1 MFYILNHNKIRE
13 IKMNFQFTEEQ
24 LLIQQ
29 TAKEF
34 AEKEILPSAIER
46 DKNAEFPTD
55 IIKKLAELGFM
66 GMMVSPEYDGAG
78 LDTISYVLAMIEISK
93 VDASVG
99 VIMSVN
105 NSLVTYGLENWGSEF
120 IKQKY
125 LKPLARGEKLGAF
138 ALSEP
143 EAGSDATHQMTRA
156 EKDGKYWI
164 LNGIKN
170 WITNGQSA
178 DYFIVMAQTDPEKR
192 HKGITAFLVEKG
204 WEGFEHGKKEDK
216 LGIRGSDT
224 CSLTFTNVRVPEEN
238 VLWEVGK
245 GFNYAMN
252 TLNGGRYGIASQAV
266 GIAEGAFEAALKYS
280 KQRKAFGTEISNHQA
295 IQFKLAEMATKVE
308 AAKLLTL
315 QAAGL
320 KDAGKPYIKEASM
333 AKLFSSKVAV
343 ECALE
348 AIQIH
353 GGYGYVREYVVE
365 RFLRDSK
372 ITEIYEGTSEIQ
384 KIIIARELLKE
395 S

>member
-1 MFYILNHNKIRE
+1 
-13 IKMNFQFTEEQ
+13 MNFDLNEEHHM
-24 LLIQQ
+24 IQQ
-29 TAKEF
+29 TAREF
-34 AEKEILPSAIER
+34 AQTEIAPTVIDR
-46 DKNAEFPTD
+46 DKNAIFPAD
-55 IIKKLAELGFM
+55 IVKKMGELGFM

-78 LDTISYVLAMIEISK
+78 MDTVSYVLSMIEISK

-105 NSLVTYGLENWGSEF
+105 NSLVCAGLEKHGSEF
-120 IKQKY
+120 IKENY

-143 EAGSDATHQMTRA
+143 EAGSDATQQRTIA
-156 EKDGKYWI
+156 EKDGNYWV

-178 DYFIVMAQTDPEKR
+178 DYYIVFTQTEPEKK
-192 HKGITAFLVEKG
+192 HKGITAFIVEKG
-204 WEGFEHGKKEDK
+204 SPGFEHGIKEDK
-216 LGIRGSDT
+216 LGIRSSDT
-224 CSLTFTNVRVPEEN
+224 CSLTFTNVRVPESN
-238 VLWEVGK
+238 VIWEVGK
-245 GFNYAMN
+245 GFNFAMD

-266 GIAEGAFEAALKYS
+266 GIAEASLETALKYS
-280 KQRKAFGTEISNHQA
+280 KERKAFGSEICNLQA
-295 IQFKLAEMATKVE
+295 IQFMLADMAVKLE

-320 KDAGKPYIKEASM
+320 RDAGKPYIKEASM
-333 AKLFSSKVAV
+333 AKLYASKVAV
-343 ECALE
+343 ENALD

-353 GGYGYVREYVVE
+353 GGYGYVREYHVE

-384 KIIIARELLKE
+384 RLIIARELIR
-395 S
+395 